1 MIALWDLGNV
11 VVEWN
16 PERILQR
23 LNLSTKKTSIIRSD
37 LFENTAW
44 LDLDQGLTTEAEVA
58 TQLANSTELDHDE
71 LLRCFDTVRETL
83 VDLPRSVELIRQM
96 KQAGIPMYVLSNM
109 SAENIEYLRQ
119 RDYFELFDG
128 IVVSAEEKLIK
139 PDISLFQRVIDRYQL
154 EPAQMVFMD
163 DSLPN
168 IEAAISLGMHAVHFK
183 GSDDCY
189 AAVKQHF
196 DL

>member
-1 MIALWDLGNV
+1 M
-11 VVEWN
+11 
-16 PERILQR
+16 
-23 LNLSTKKTSIIRSD
+23 
-37 LFENTAW
+37 
-44 LDLDQGLTTEAEVA
+44 A

-128 IVVSAEEKLIK
+128 IVISAEEKLIK
-139 PDISLFQRVIDRYQL
+139 PDTALFQRVVDRYQL
-154 EPAQMVFMD
+154 EPAEMVFMD

-168 IEAAISLGMHAVHFK
+168 IEAAISLGMHGVHFN

-189 AAVKQHF
+189 AEVKRHF
-196 DL
+196 SL